1 MLTVALLLCSN
12 LFMTFAWYWHL
23 KGGGPHWPLWAIILV
38 SWLIALPEYCLAVPA
53 NRLGAE
59 VNGGPFTAAQL
70 KVLQEA
76 ISVSVFLGFLLLYLK
91 QVPTWREVAGLAL
104 ILAGVALAVGGKR
117 W

>member
-1 MLTVALLLCSN
+1 MTTIILLLLSN

-23 KGGGPHWPLWAIILV
+23 KDQGPAWPLWAIIAT

-53 NRLGAE
+53 NRLGS
-59 VNGGPFTAAQL
+59 VGNGGPFTAAQL

-76 ISVSVFLGFLLLYLK
+76 ISVTVFLGFLMLYLK
-91 QVPTWREVAGLAL
+91 QVPTWREFAGLVL
-104 ILAGVALAVGGKR
+104 ILAGVAVAIGGKR

>member
-1 MLTVALLLCSN
+1 M
-12 LFMTFAWYWHL
+12 
-23 KGGGPHWPLWAIILV
+23 
-38 SWLIALPEYCLAVPA
+38 PA

-59 VNGGPFTAAQL
+59 VNGGPFSPAQL

-91 QVPTWREVAGLAL
+91 QVPTWREVGGLLL
-104 ILAGVALAVGGKR
+104 ILAGVALAVSGRR